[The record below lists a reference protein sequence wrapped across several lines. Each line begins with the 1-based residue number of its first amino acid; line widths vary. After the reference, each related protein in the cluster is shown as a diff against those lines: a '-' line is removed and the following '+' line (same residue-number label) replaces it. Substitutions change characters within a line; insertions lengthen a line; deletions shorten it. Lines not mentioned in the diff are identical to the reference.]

1 MGNKTCVVQFMEY
14 GNFEEVLL
22 SDCLPINDAN
32 IQSINQYNNN
42 LIHDQNVQYYQQQQH
57 RLHNERP
64 IYVTPA
70 QRSGK

>member
-1 MGNKTCVVQFMEY
+1 MEY
-14 GNFEEVLL
+14 GNYEEVLL
-22 SDCLPINDAN
+22 NDCLPINDAN
-32 IQSINQYNNN
+32 IQSVNQYNNN
-42 LIHDQNVQYYQQQQH
+42 LIHDQNVQYYQQQQQQQQH